1 LFALSEVLLQAAKTR
16 LNARQ
21 DASPMG
27 FKKSAQKGKRNMA
40 TPCTKKV
47 QELHHEKSFPRRLTF
62 CFARGKFP
70 KKSISGHC
78 VLL

>member
-1 LFALSEVLLQAAKTR
+1 
-16 LNARQ
+16 
-21 DASPMG
+21 MG

-47 QELHHEKSFPRRLTF
+47 QELHHEKSFPRRLTP